1 MVRNGGMK
9 FHSRTIHEIITDNV
23 NYRCK
28 SKTPPKGDLFSFDL
42 VAEGLLTP
50 RGFKDTNKTWLVLE
64 DQGNTLLTKTLT
76 DRIFEG
82 TGTYKHGYNLA
93 IDRQTGQIYT
103 AHFGRDKSINFV
115 VLHPVT
121 SKGPVVPVGFL
132 PRIDKLRSKKR
143 PFQLTLPDN
152 VLVSFLDR
160 EIGYRDLK
168 EQLVVELRFPGQTIQ
183 LWEDSYRQV
192 DDWTP

>member
-1 MVRNGGMK
+1 MK
-9 FHSRTIHEIITDNV
+9 FHGQTIHEILTDNRT
-23 NYRCK
+23 YRCK
-28 SKTPPKGDLFSFDL
+28 SRTPPEGDLFSFDL
-42 VAEGLLTP
+42 ATKGKVP
-50 RGFKDTNKTWLVLE
+50 RTWLVLE

-82 TGTYKHGYNLA
+82 PGTYKHGYNLA
-93 IDRQTGQIYT
+93 IDRQTGQVYT
-103 AHFGRDKSINFV
+103 AHFGRDKSVNFV
-115 VLHPVT
+115 ALCSVT
-121 SKGPVVPVGFL
+121 SKGPVVPAGFL

-160 EIGYRDLK
+160 EIGYRDLR

-183 LWEDSYRQV
+183 LWEDTYRQV
-192 DDWTP
+192 DDWAQQI

>member
-1 MVRNGGMK
+1 MK
-9 FHSRTIHEIITDNV
+9 FHSRTIHEVITANKT
-23 NYRCK
+23 YRCK
-28 SKTPPKGDLFSFDL
+28 SKTPSKGDLFSFDL
-42 VAEGLLTP
+42 VAEGKAT
-50 RGFKDTNKTWLVLE
+50 KAWLILE

-115 VLHPVT
+115 VLYSVT
-121 SKGPVVPVGFL
+121 SKGSVVPTGFL
-132 PRIDKLRSKKR
+132 DRIDELRTKKR

-152 VLVSFLDR
+152 ILMDFLDR

-168 EQLVVELRFPGQTIQ
+168 EQLVVELRFPESTLQ

-192 DDWTP
+192 GDWVYDASRRET